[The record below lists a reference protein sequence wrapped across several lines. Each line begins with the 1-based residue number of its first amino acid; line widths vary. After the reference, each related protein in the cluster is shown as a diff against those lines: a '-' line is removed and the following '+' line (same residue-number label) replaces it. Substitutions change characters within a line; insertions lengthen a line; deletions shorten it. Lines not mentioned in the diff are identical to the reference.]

1 MCSRPPLAFLATLAE
16 PETIRGQES
25 VLILLNLGLLAA
37 IAAAHVLFGPA
48 LGTPGVVF
56 FVVLMGRFLMQ
67 ALELA
72 WLRGGVNRPTGAV
85 LLDYVSAS
93 IWVNIVFAFVVAL
106 VGGKEETHYVVL
118 MVIPVVAAAFR
129 YTPLGISVVVAV
141 TTGLTFLEVWIYY
154 RRHATM
160 GVTEYF
166 EATNVVLVYAVVAT
180 VVAFL
185 VVQLRHDRERLRTSL
200 AELESTRDRLVT
212 EEKLAA
218 VGRFA
223 SAIAHEVRN
232 PVAMIGSALTLGMD
246 RSAGAQERE
255 QWFEVASQE
264 ARRLEALT
272 GDFLAYA
279 RQKKPDCQLSAAAT
293 TVGYV
298 ADVARAR
305 LAETGVEISGECSHE
320 LEAEFDP
327 YQIQGALLNLV
338 VNASDATAAGGRII
352 VGARAGSGGGVDFF
366 VENNGP
372 AISEEVVPKL
382 FEPFFTTKPKGS
394 GLGLAI
400 SRTIARGHGGDL
412 ALDVNEPGLV
422 RFVLG
427 VPGAASGAVGE

>member
-1 MCSRPPLAFLATLAE
+1 MTGRPPLAFLAKPAE
-16 PETIRGQES
+16 PEVIRRQES

-37 IAAAHVLFGPA
+37 IAVAHVLFGPV

-67 ALELA
+67 TVELA
-72 WLRGGVNRPTGAV
+72 WLRGGVLRPSGDV
-85 LLDYVSAS
+85 LLTYVSAS
-93 IWVNIVFAFVVAL
+93 IWVNVAFAFTVAL

-129 YTPLGISVVVAV
+129 YTPLGIAVVVAV
-141 TTGLTFLEVWIYY
+141 TTGLTFLEVAIYY

-185 VVQLRHDRERLRTSL
+185 VVQLRGDRERLRTSL
-200 AELESTRDRLVT
+200 AELESTRDRLVN

-232 PVAMIGSALTLGMD
+232 PVAMIGSALALARDGAE
-246 RSAGAQERE
+246 AGQRE
-255 QWFEVASQE
+255 QWYEVANQE

-279 RQKKPDCQLSAAAT
+279 RQRKPDRQPAPAAT

-298 ADVARAR
+298 AEVARAR
-305 LAETGVEISGECSHE
+305 LAEAGLEVGARCEDGVV
-320 LEAEFDP
+320 AAFDP
-327 YQIQGALLNLV
+327 FQIQQALLNLV
-338 VNASDATAAGGRII
+338 VNAGEATPAGGRIT
-352 VGARAGSGGGVDFF
+352 VGARPAAGGGVEFF
-366 VENNGP
+366 VENSGP
-372 AISEEVVPKL
+372 AIAADVVPKL
-382 FEPFFTTKPKGS
+382 FEPFFTTKPRGS

-400 SRTIARGHGGDL
+400 SRTIARAHDGDL
-412 ALDVNEPGLV
+412 TLEANEPGLV
-422 RFVLG
+422 RFVLN
-427 VPGAASGAVGE
+427 VAAPAAGG

>member
-1 MCSRPPLAFLATLAE
+1 MPRRGPHVFLATSAE
-16 PETIRGQES
+16 PEVIRSQES

-37 IAAAHVLFGPA
+37 IAVVHILFGPV
-48 LGTPGVVF
+48 LGTPRALF
-56 FVVLMGRFLMQ
+56 FVVVMGRFLMQ
-67 ALELA
+67 TLELA
-72 WLRGGVNRPTGAV
+72 WLRGSARKPAGSA
-85 LLDYVSAS
+85 LLRYASVSV
-93 IWVNIVFAFVVAL
+93 WVNIAFAFAVAMS
-106 VGGKEETHYVVL
+106 GGKEETHYVVL

-129 YTPLGISVVVAV
+129 YTPPGIVVVVAV
-141 TTGLTFLEVWIYY
+141 TTALTFLEVWIYY
-154 RRHATM
+154 RRHAAM

-185 VVQLRHDRERLRTSL
+185 VVQLRHDRERLRSSL

-232 PVAMIGSALTLGMD
+232 PVAMIGSALSLARNPTTGG
-246 RSAGAQERE
+246 RQRQ
-255 QWFEVASQE
+255 QWYEVASQE

-279 RQKKPDCQLSAAAT
+279 RQRKPDRQVSTPAT

-298 ADVARAR
+298 AEVARAR
-305 LAETGVEISGECSHE
+305 FADAGLEISAACP
-320 LEAEFDP
+320 EALAAAFDP
-327 YQIQGALLNLV
+327 FQIQQALLNLV
-338 VNASDATAAGGRII
+338 VNAGEATPAGGRIV
-352 VGARAGSGGGVDFF
+352 VGARGAGGEGVEFY
-366 VENNGP
+366 VENTGP
-372 AISEEVVPKL
+372 AIPADAVPQL
-382 FEPFFTTKPKGS
+382 FEPFFTTKPRGS

-412 ALDVNEPGLV
+412 VLQTNEAGRV
-422 RFVLG
+422 CFVLSVSG
-427 VPGAASGAVGE
+427 EESGAEGV